1 MIKIAKYEFDSR
13 EQAETKINALGTATD
28 ENGNEYPTHKSTIV
42 QLGNIVLEQG
52 EYDED
57 GEEVTAPVLSDKWHL
72 DVAWSDAEIT
82 TVEEE
87 AVLDDEGMIVTPEVV
102 SYDHPYGWKSYAV
115 EIEGDGV
122 HSFFGLSYES
132 LKL

>member
-1 MIKIAKYEFDSR
+1 MRISKYEFNSK
-13 EQAETKINALGTATD
+13 EQAQEKIDALGTATD

-52 EYDED
+52 EYDEN

-72 DVAWSDAEIT
+72 DVAWDDAEIT

-87 AVLDDEGMIVTPEVV
+87 AVLDEEGMIVTPEVTSV
-102 SYDHPYGWKSYAV
+102 DHPYGWKSYAV
-115 EIEGDGV
+115 DIEGDGV
-122 HSFFGLSYES
+122 HSFFGLSYDS

>member
-1 MIKIAKYEFDSR
+1 MRISKYEFNSK
-13 EQAETKINALGTATD
+13 EQAQEKIDALGTATD

-52 EYDED
+52 EYDEE
-57 GEEVTAPVLSDKWHL
+57 GEEITAPVLSDKWHL
-72 DVAWSDAEIT
+72 DVAWDDAEIT

-87 AVLDDEGMIVTPEVV
+87 AVLDEEGMIVTPEVTSV
-102 SYDHPYGWKSYAV
+102 DHPYGWKSYAV

-122 HSFFGLSYES
+122 HSFFGLSYDS

>member
-1 MIKIAKYEFDSR
+1 MRISKYEFNSK
-13 EQAETKINALGTATD
+13 EQAQEKIDALGTATD

-52 EYDED
+52 EYDDE
-57 GEEVTAPVLSDKWHL
+57 GEEITAPVLSDKWHL

-87 AVLDDEGMIVTPEVV
+87 AVLDDEGMVVTPEVV
-102 SYDHPYGWKSYAV
+102 SINHPYGWKSYAV

>member
-1 MIKIAKYEFDSR
+1 MRISKYEFNSK
-13 EQAETKINALGTATD
+13 EQAQEKIDALGTATD

-52 EYDED
+52 EYDEE
-57 GEEVTAPVLSDKWHL
+57 GEEITAPVLSDKWHL
-72 DVAWSDAEIT
+72 DVAWSDSDIT

-87 AVLDDEGMIVTPEVV
+87 AVLDEEGMVVTPEVV
-102 SYDHPYGWKSYAV
+102 SVNHPYGWKSYAV

>member
-1 MIKIAKYEFDSR
+1 MRISKYEFDSR

-28 ENGNEYPTHKSTIV
+28 EDGNEYPTHKSTIV

-52 EYDED
+52 EYDEE
-57 GEEVTAPVLSDKWHL
+57 GEEITAPVLSDKWHL
-72 DVAWSDAEIT
+72 DVAWSDSDIT

-87 AVLDDEGMIVTPEVV
+87 AVLDEEGMVVTPEVV
-102 SYDHPYGWKSYAV
+102 SVNHPYGWKSYAV